1 MGHRIQKRG
10 TGGGGLLVALGLE
23 LIACLPQI
31 IDYGHDLASRMMERD
46 FRLDIRLGKLSIS
59 FGRASEDALAS
70 GEGYA

>member
-1 MGHRIQKRG
+1 MEHKIQKRG
-10 TGGGGLLVALGLE
+10 AGGGGLLVALGLE

-46 FRLDIRLGKLSIS
+46 FRLDIRLGKLSIC
-59 FGRASEDALAS
+59 FGGACEDAQAS